1 MDGTH
6 ITQARRQTVYD
17 HFAKVM
23 GYKVL
28 FIECVCD
35 DEMLLEHNVKAVMQF
50 SKDYRNMS
58 SEKALDDFHHKIEHY
73 MEQHEPMK
81 PKTDGYSYIKHLNG
95 GNLLTFKNY
104 NNTTI
109 NLIIPSR

>member
-1 MDGTH
+1 M
-6 ITQARRQTVYD
+6 YD

-35 DEMLLEHNVKAVMQF
+35 DEMLIEKNVKEVMQF

-81 PKTDGYSYIKHLNG
+81 PKSDGYSYIKYVNAGKHI
-95 GNLLTFKNY
+95 TRI
-104 NNTTI
+104 I
-109 NLIIPSR
+109 NLKRKQQCSSINAYIFI

>member
-1 MDGTH
+1 M
-6 ITQARRQTVYD
+6 YD

-35 DEMLLEHNVKAVMQF
+35 DEMLIEKNVKEVLQF

-81 PKTDGYSYIKHLNG
+81 PKTDGYSYIKYVNAGKHIIRVCYNKG
-95 GNLLTFKNY
+95 YKFKKQQCSS
-104 NNTTI
+104 I
-109 NLIIPSR
+109 NVYIFI